1 MFSHGTGAS
10 CWRLL
15 SAVTT
20 ADGDSYGCRPA
31 FTVVSPGALSTI
43 DENTPHDANVATFEG
58 GRRSL
63 RRTNS
68 RTPGNGLRI
77 GSLLSITS
85 SCAWPVRISEYPGY
99 E

>member
-43 DENTPHDANVATFEG
+43 DENTPHDANVATFEA

-68 RTPGNGLRI
+68 RTPGNGMRNRSFLFV
-77 GSLLSITS
+77 TS
-85 SCAWPVRISEYPGY
+85 AVARAGGVSGDPGK
-99 E
+99 